1 MEEPTTM
8 RVSQRLDAADADEAL
23 ISFGIATA
31 IRDAAITIG
40 IGLGLLY
47 LYPVPWAG
55 LGLLAA
61 WAAAALLVV
70 GLLAARP
77 ALAASRAKKFA
88 AAANLFPGVCNREG
102 DGRRRADHAP
112 GGR

>member
-8 RVSQRLDAADADEAL
+8 RVSQRLDAPDADEAL

-31 IRDAAITIG
+31 IRDATITIG

-47 LYPVPWAG
+47 LFPVPWTG

-61 WAAAALLVV
+61 WAVAALLVG
-70 GLLAARP
+70 GLLLRFRRP
-77 ALAASRAKKFA
+77 ALAASRARSSRRPRT
-88 AAANLFPGVCNREG
+88 FPLPCAIER
-102 DGRRRADHAP
+102 
-112 GGR
+112 